1 MKNFINKI
9 VTVNYQLS
17 ARCRK
22 EYYGVSVLN
31 TIKKPLFLPMTL
43 QLRVYV
49 PPHPLIKHWLAVA
62 RDAGT
67 PSVLFRSA
75 MTELGRW
82 LTYEA
87 ARDWLP
93 TQETTVQSPLD
104 TCLATVID
112 PQIPVAVVPI
122 LRAGLGLLEGA
133 QTLLPLASIY
143 HLGLA
148 RDEETLQPHCY
159 LNKLPEKFDPQTRV
173 LITDPM
179 LATGGSIMAAMAE
192 LTQRG
197 ADPSLTRIVCV
208 VAAAPALQKLSA
220 AYPGLIIYTAT
231 IDEKLNNK
239 GYIVP
244 GLGDA
249 GDRIFG
255 T

>member
-1 MKNFINKI
+1 MA
-9 VTVNYQLS
+9 V
-17 ARCRK
+17 
-22 EYYGVSVLN
+22 
-31 TIKKPLFLPMTL
+31 

-62 RDAGT
+62 RDAAT

-87 ARDWLP
+87 AREWLP
-93 TQETTVQSPLD
+93 TQDILVQTPLD
-104 TCLATVID
+104 NCPGTVVN
-112 PQIPVAVVPI
+112 PEIPVAVVPI

-143 HLGLA
+143 HLGLV
-148 RDEETLQPHCY
+148 RNEETLEPSCY
-159 LNKLPEKFDPQTRV
+159 LNKLPEKFHPQTRV

-179 LATGGSIMAAMAE
+179 LATGGSIMATMSE
-192 LTQRG
+192 LTRRG
-197 ADPSLTRIVCV
+197 VDPALIRIVCV
-208 VAAAPALQKLSA
+208 VAAPPALKKLSE
-220 AYPGLIIYTAT
+220 AYPDLIIYTAT
-231 IDEKLNNK
+231 IDETVNNQ
-239 GYIVP
+239 GFIVP

>member
-1 MKNFINKI
+1 
-9 VTVNYQLS
+9 
-17 ARCRK
+17 
-22 EYYGVSVLN
+22 
-31 TIKKPLFLPMTL
+31 MTQ

-49 PPHPLIKHWLAVA
+49 PPHPLIQHWLGVA
-62 RDAGT
+62 RDVAT

-75 MTELGRW
+75 ITELGRW

-87 ARDWLP
+87 AREWLP
-93 TQETTVQSPLD
+93 TQETTVQTPLT
-104 TCLATVID
+104 TCAATFIN

-133 QTLLPLASIY
+133 QGVLPLASIY
-143 HLGLA
+143 HFGLA
-148 RDEETLQPHCY
+148 RNEETLEPSCY
-159 LNKLPEKFDPQTRV
+159 LNKLPEKFAPETRV
-173 LITDPM
+173 LITEPM
-179 LATGGSIMAAMAE
+179 LATGGSIMAAMDE

-197 ADPSLTRIVCV
+197 VDPALIRIISVV
-208 VAAAPALQKLSA
+208 VAPPALKKLA
-220 AYPGLIIYTAT
+220 AVYPGLIVYTAT
-231 IDEKLNNK
+231 IDETLDDR

>member
-1 MKNFINKI
+1 
-9 VTVNYQLS
+9 
-17 ARCRK
+17 
-22 EYYGVSVLN
+22 
-31 TIKKPLFLPMTL
+31 MTL
-43 QLRVYV
+43 QLRIYV

-62 RDAGT
+62 RDAAT

-87 ARDWLP
+87 AREWLP
-93 TQETTVQSPLD
+93 TQETTVESPLAS
-104 TCLATVID
+104 CPATLID
-112 PQIPVAVVPI
+112 PEMPIAVVPI

-143 HLGLA
+143 HLGLV
-148 RDEETLQPHCY
+148 RNEETLQPSCY
-159 LNKLPEKFDPQTRV
+159 LNTLPEKFDPRTRV

-192 LTQRG
+192 LTRRG
-197 ADPSLTRIVCV
+197 VDPTLTRIVCV
-208 VAAAPALQKLSA
+208 VAAPPALQQLSA

-231 IDEKLNNK
+231 IDETVNNQ

>member
-1 MKNFINKI
+1 
-9 VTVNYQLS
+9 
-17 ARCRK
+17 
-22 EYYGVSVLN
+22 
-31 TIKKPLFLPMTL
+31 MTL

-49 PPHPLIKHWLAVA
+49 PSHPLIKHWLAVA
-62 RDAGT
+62 RDAAT
-67 PSVLFRSA
+67 PPVLFRSA
-75 MTELGRW
+75 ITELGRW

-87 ARDWLP
+87 AREWLP

-104 TCLATVID
+104 SCPATLID
-112 PQIPVAVVPI
+112 PNIPVAVVPI

-143 HLGLA
+143 HLGLE
-148 RDEETLQPHCY
+148 RDEKTLQPSCY

-173 LITDPM
+173 LVTDPM
-179 LATGGSIMAAMAE
+179 MATGGSIMAAMAE

-197 ADPSLTRIVCV
+197 VDPSLTRIVCV
-208 VAAAPALQKLSA
+208 VTAPPALQKLSV
-220 AYPGLIIYTAT
+220 AYPGLIVYAAT
-231 IDEKLNNK
+231 IDETVNSQ
-239 GYIVP
+239 GFIVP